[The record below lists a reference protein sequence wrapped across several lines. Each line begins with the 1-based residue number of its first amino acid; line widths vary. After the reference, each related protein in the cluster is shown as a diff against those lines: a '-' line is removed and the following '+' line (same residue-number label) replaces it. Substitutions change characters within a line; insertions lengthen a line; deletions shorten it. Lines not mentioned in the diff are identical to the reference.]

1 MITLFQHGTGEPPG
15 YILHLMRE
23 RDLKYK
29 IIPLFETGEVP
40 GKIKATHMIFL
51 GGQMSV
57 NDEKE
62 YPWLLQ
68 EKQLI
73 RQSVS
78 SGIPVLGICL
88 GAQLIASALG
98 KKVFPCREEKGWCR
112 ISRNLP
118 SGSAIPGNNLT
129 VFQWHG
135 ENFELP
141 DGAMLEYRGDQV
153 ENQMF
158 SIGSATGVQFHPE
171 VTREIILNWVITA
184 GREQQDEIMLQT
196 SRHIEECNQICRS
209 IFTSFLMGSAV

>member
-1 MITLFQHGTGEPPG
+1 MIALYQHGAGEPPG
-15 YILHLMRE
+15 YILQLMRE
-23 RDLKYK
+23 RGLEYK

-40 GKIKATHMIFL
+40 GKISATHIVFL

-73 RQSVS
+73 RLAIR
-78 SGIPVLGICL
+78 SGTPVLGICL

-98 KKVFPCREEKGWCR
+98 KKVIPCQEEKGWCGLMK
-112 ISRNLP
+112 NLP
-118 SGSAIPGNNLT
+118 PGSALPGNNLT

-158 SIGSATGVQFHPE
+158 TMGAATGMQFHPE
-171 VTREIILNWVITA
+171 VTEEIIRDWVVTA
-184 GREQQDEIMLQT
+184 GRKQQDEIMLQT
-196 SRHIEECNQICRS
+196 SRHIIASNQICRS
-209 IFTSFLMGSAV
+209 IFTRFLTGSAV